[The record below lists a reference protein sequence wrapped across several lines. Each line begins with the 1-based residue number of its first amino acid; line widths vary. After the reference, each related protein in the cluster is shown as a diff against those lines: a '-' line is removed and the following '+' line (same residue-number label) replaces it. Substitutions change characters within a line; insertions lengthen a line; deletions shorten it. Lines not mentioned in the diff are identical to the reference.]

1 MSATAI
7 AIVAAVLALAL
18 ATSLV
23 VLVVRTRRRDA
34 AARAELDRL
43 AAENKALRERGEA
56 ALETAELR
64 ARMVAHVSHELRTPM
79 QAIMSLLALLD
90 DAGLPLE
97 QRQQHLSTLRGSSE
111 DLLLLIDGLVDT
123 AQVDGKRPSPRTDEF
138 SPRATLE
145 QLVDLLGPSARKRGL
160 ELRAAMAPDLPPRL
174 RGDRLR
180 LRQIVINLIG
190 NSIKFTRQGHVELR
204 VSARVDG
211 AVAHLAVEV
220 RDTGVG
226 IAPDALDKLF
236 RDFARVGDLAV
247 EGTGLGLS
255 ISKQLVET
263 LGGRLDVDSE
273 PGVGTTFRFELAM
286 PILAVAPAET
296 AETADTR
303 PRVLV
308 ADDDTAGREL
318 LVTAL
323 RRGGYAVD
331 GVADG
336 AAAVTSALARPYMAV
351 ILDVQLPELDGPGA
365 ARQIRA
371 VRGDVALIALTGHT
385 EIDVL
390 GRCKGAGIDA
400 ILIKPVKL
408 DTLRATIARVT
419 GERMQAV
426 DLAVIRGYV
435 TAEDPAFVPGLID
448 VYLREAERDLGAMHE
463 AAGQRDIARVAQLA
477 HRLKGSSAGFGAR
490 LLAERCQSLYAAAR
504 AEQATS
510 DELTAVAGEFARV
523 KAALSAERTRLISS

>member
-1 MSATAI
+1 MSATT
-7 AIVAAVLALAL
+7 VALLVAVVLVLALG
-18 ATSLV
+18 TSLV
-23 VLVVRTRRRDA
+23 VVIASGRRRDA
-34 AARAELDRL
+34 AARAEAARL
-43 AAENKALRERGEA
+43 AADNNALRERGEA
-56 ALETAELR
+56 AHETAELR

-90 DAGLPLE
+90 DHSLPLE
-97 QRQQHLSTLRGSSE
+97 QRQQHLNTLRGSSE
-111 DLLLLIDGLVDT
+111 DLLLLIDGLVET
-123 AQVDGKRPSPRTDEF
+123 AQIDGKRPSPRADDF

-145 QLVDLLGPSARKRGL
+145 QLADLLGPSARKRGL
-160 ELRAAMAPDLPPRL
+160 ELRAALAPDLPLRL

-204 VSARVDG
+204 ASARVEDG
-211 AVAHLAVEV
+211 VAQLAVAVS
-220 RDTGVG
+220 DTGVG

-236 RDFARVGDLAV
+236 VEFARVGDLSL

-255 ISKQLVET
+255 ISKQLVEA

-273 PGVGTTFRFELAM
+273 PGVGTTFRFEVTMPLA
-286 PILAVAPAET
+286 AQPAE
-296 AETADTR
+296 AAATADTR

-323 RRGGYAVD
+323 RRSGYAVD

-336 AAAVTSALARPYMAV
+336 AAAVASALARPYVAV

-365 ARQIRA
+365 ARQIRD

-385 EIDVL
+385 EVDVL

-408 DTLRATIARVT
+408 ETLRATIARVAA
-419 GERMQAV
+419 ERSQAI

-448 VYLREAERDLGAMHE
+448 VYLREAERDLEAMHE
-463 AAGQRDIARVAQLA
+463 AAGRQDIARVAQLA

-490 LLAERCQSLYAAAR
+490 LLAERCQSLYAAAC
-504 AEQATS
+504 ADQGAS
-510 DELTAVAGEFARV
+510 DELAAVAREFARV
-523 KAALSAERTRLISS
+523 KTALSVERTRLISS

>member
-1 MSATAI
+1 MTVATVVLAVV
-7 AIVAAVLALAL
+7 VAALSLALVASVILARRRAAIDRAAL
-18 ATSLV
+18 A
-23 VLVVRTRRRDA
+23 
-34 AARAELDRL
+34 RL
-43 AAENKALRERGEA
+43 TAENHALRERCDA
-56 ALETAELR
+56 AHATAELR

-90 DAGLPLE
+90 EHGLPLE
-97 QRQQHLSTLRGSSE
+97 QRRQHLSTLRGSTE
-111 DLLLLIDGLVDT
+111 DLLLLIDGLLDT
-123 AQVDGKRPSPRTDEF
+123 AQIEGKRPSLRADDF

-145 QLVDLLGPSARKRGL
+145 QLVDLLGPSAHKRGL
-160 ELRAAMAPDLPPRL
+160 ELRAALAPDLPPRL

-204 VSARVDG
+204 VAARVEDE
-211 AVAHLAVEV
+211 VAHLQVEV
-220 RDTGVG
+220 SDTGVG
-226 IAPDALDKLF
+226 MSPEALGRLF
-236 RDFARVGDLAV
+236 REFARVGDPSV

-255 ISKQLVET
+255 ISKQLVEA
-263 LGGRLDVDSE
+263 LGGRLEVDSD
-273 PGVGTTFRFELAM
+273 PGVGTTFRFEVRMPLLAA
-286 PILAVAPAET
+286 LPAEQ
-296 AETADTR
+296 AAAADNR

-308 ADDDTAGREL
+308 ADDDSAGREL
-318 LVTAL
+318 LATAL
-323 RRGGYAVD
+323 RRSGYAVD

-336 AAAVTSALARPYMAV
+336 AAAVASALARPYVAV
-351 ILDVQLPELDGPGA
+351 ILDVQLPELDGPDA
-365 ARQIRA
+365 ARQIRD

-408 DTLRATIARVT
+408 ETLRATIVRVAAQRT
-419 GERMQAV
+419 QPV

-448 VYLREAERDLGAMHE
+448 VYLREAERDLEAME
-463 AAGQRDIARVAQLA
+463 EAAAGQEIARVAQLA

-504 AEQATS
+504 AEQPVS
-510 DELTAVAGEFARV
+510 HELAALAREFGRV
-523 KAALSAERTRLISS
+523 KSALSAERTRLISSSS